1 MAVSF
6 FGIEIAVKWHVIF
19 CFLFFCFPIL
29 SQIAEPERERGKKK
43 RKNQGRCQ
51 DGRGLPGVK
60 DLRRKSRDDIIFTPI
75 RLEVYIVEGRV

>member
-43 RKNQGRCQ
+43 ERTKAVVKT
-51 DGRGLPGVK
+51 DGAYLV
-60 DLRRKSRDDIIFTPI
+60 
-75 RLEVYIVEGRV
+75 